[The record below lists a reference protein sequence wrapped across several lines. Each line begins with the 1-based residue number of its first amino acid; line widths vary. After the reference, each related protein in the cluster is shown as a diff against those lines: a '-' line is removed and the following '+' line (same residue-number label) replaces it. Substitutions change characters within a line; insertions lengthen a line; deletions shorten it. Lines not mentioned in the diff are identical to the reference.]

1 MPSTIITKADV
12 MENPIAYPVRV
23 LVDGEIHNG
32 RIKGVKNSFPRVQ
45 LESVMGCPSFEF
57 SWQAIL
63 KHLNFVTP
71 YLRA

>member
-1 MPSTIITKADV
+1 MPSTNITKADV

-23 LVDGEIHNG
+23 LLDDEIHNG
-32 RIKGVKNSFPRVQ
+32 RIKGVKNSFPCVQ
-45 LESVMGCPSFEF
+45 LESVLGCPSFEF

-63 KHLNFVTP
+63 NHLNFVTP

>member
-1 MPSTIITKADV
+1 MLPTIITKADV

-23 LVDGEIHNG
+23 LAGGEIHNG
-32 RIKGVKNSFPRVQ
+32 RIKGVQNRFPYVQ
-45 LESVMGCPSFEF
+45 LESVLGCPSFEF

-63 KHLNFVTP
+63 NHLNFVTP

>member
-23 LVDGEIHNG
+23 LIEGEVHNG
-32 RIKGVKNSFPRVQ
+32 RIKGIKNDFPCIQ
-45 LESVMGCPSFEF
+45 LESALGCPSFEF

-63 KHLNFVTP
+63 NHLNFVTP

>member
-1 MPSTIITKADV
+1 MPSTNITKADV

-23 LVDGEIHNG
+23 LVGAEIHNG
-32 RIKGVKNSFPRVQ
+32 RIKGVQNRFPYVQ
-45 LESVMGCPSFEF
+45 LESVLGCPSFEF

-63 KHLNFVTP
+63 NHLNFVTP

>member
-1 MPSTIITKADV
+1 MHPTIITKADV

-23 LVDGEIHNG
+23 LIEGEVHNG

-45 LESVMGCPSFEF
+45 LESVIGCPSFEF

-63 KHLNFVTP
+63 NHLNSVTP

>member
-1 MPSTIITKADV
+1 MLPTIITKADV

-23 LVDGEIHNG
+23 LVDGEVHNG
-32 RIKGVKNSFPRVQ
+32 RIKGVKDSFPRVQ
-45 LESVMGCPSFEF
+45 LESVIGCPSFEF

>member
-12 MENPIAYPVRV
+12 VENPIAYPVRV
-23 LVDGEIHNG
+23 LVGNEIHNG
-32 RIKGVKNSFPRVQ
+32 RIKGVKDSFPRVQ
-45 LESVMGCPSFEF
+45 LESVIGCPSFEF

-63 KHLNFVTP
+63 RHLNFVTP

>member
-12 MENPIAYPVRV
+12 IENPIAYPVRV
-23 LVDGEIHNG
+23 LVDGEIHDG
-32 RIKGVKNSFPRVQ
+32 RIEGVQDSFPRVQ
-45 LESVMGCPSFEF
+45 LESLLGCPSFEF